1 MFLKAGSTVLIDS
14 WGEEEQSDGLNVAD
28 SQRRATTF

>member
-1 MFLKAGSTVLIDS
+1 MDS